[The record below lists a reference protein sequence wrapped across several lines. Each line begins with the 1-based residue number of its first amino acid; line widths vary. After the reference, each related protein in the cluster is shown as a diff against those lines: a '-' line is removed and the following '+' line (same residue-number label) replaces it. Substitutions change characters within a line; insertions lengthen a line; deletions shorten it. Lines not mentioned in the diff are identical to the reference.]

1 MGVGITE
8 FLEVLDTA
16 IASADG
22 RRVRW
27 RRVRTRTLVLPLTVA
42 SLWGEVGEP
51 LRHDP
56 EVGARWGY
64 TLAQCRTFREVILA
78 AAREDAQATGLDPT
92 G

>member
-8 FLEVLDTA
+8 FLEVLDAA
-16 IASADG
+16 IASAEV
-22 RRVRW
+22 RRVRRW
-27 RRVRTRTLVLPLTVA
+27 ARKRSLVLPLTVP

-92 G
+92 D